1 MVDTRYVIAA
11 LLGIPL
17 LDATFLVFVAGAIG
31 GVETVLLV
39 VLTGLVGML
48 LVRAEGR
55 HTLRKLQQTVAGGEP
70 PTDELLD
77 GAFLIAA
84 GAFLLTPGLVTDTL
98 GFLFALSPS
107 RIVFRELL
115 SRYVVTPYL
124 DERTDGFATG
134 NVYVGGFPGG
144 GGSGTVFGDA
154 DGFSDTDGVDDA
166 FGDGVGNSGADDNA
180 AGNSAADDNGVDDG
194 DTIDIG
200 EDEYSVE

>member
-1 MVDTRYVIAA
+1 MVRTRYVIAG

-31 GVETVLLV
+31 GIETVLLV

-55 HTLRKLQQTVAGGEP
+55 HTLRKLQRTVAKGEA

-98 GFLFALSPS
+98 GFLFALSPT

-124 DERTDGFATG
+124 DERTDGFLSG
-134 NVYVGGFPGG
+134 NIYVGGFPDDAPSGNGDAGG
-144 GGSGTVFGDA
+144 RTARTVFGDD
-154 DGFSDTDGVDDA
+154 DGFGSGA
-166 FGDGVGNSGADDNA
+166 GGDGFGSEDD
-180 AGNSAADDNGVDDG
+180 DD
-194 DTIDIG
+194 DTVDIG

>member
-1 MVDTRYVIAA
+1 MVRTRYVIAG

-31 GVETVLLV
+31 GIETVLLV
-39 VLTGLVGML
+39 VLTGLIGML

-55 HTLRKLQQTVAGGEP
+55 HTLRKLQRTVARGES
-70 PTDELLD
+70 PTDQLLD

-98 GFLFALSPS
+98 GFLFALSPT
-107 RIVFRELL
+107 RVVFRELL

-124 DERTDGFATG
+124 DERTDGFLSG
-134 NVYVGGFPGG
+134 NVYVGGFPGDAPG
-144 GGSGTVFGDA
+144 GADGDASGRNARTVFGDD
-154 DGFSDTDGVDDA
+154 DGFG
-166 FGDGVGNSGADDNA
+166 GGVG
-180 AGNSAADDNGVDDG
+180 DDG
-194 DTIDIG
+194 DDDTVDIG

>member
-1 MVDTRYVIAA
+1 MVRTRYVIAG

-55 HTLRKLQQTVAGGEP
+55 HTLRKLQRTVAGGEP

-134 NVYVGGFPGG
+134 NVYVGGFPGDDD
-144 GGSGTVFGDA
+144 GGSGTVFGDT
-154 DGFSDTDGVDDA
+154 DGFSDTVDDA
-166 FGDGVGNSGADDNA
+166 FGDGTSDNA
-180 AGNSAADDNGVDDG
+180 AGDAADDG

>member
-55 HTLRKLQQTVAGGEP
+55 HTLRKLQRTVAGGEP

-134 NVYVGGFPGG
+134 NVYVGGFPGDDD
-144 GGSGTVFGDA
+144 GGSGTVFGDT
-154 DGFSDTDGVDDA
+154 DGFSDTVDEA
-166 FGDGVGNSGADDNA
+166 FGDGTSDNA
-180 AGNSAADDNGVDDG
+180 AGDAADDG

>member
-55 HTLRKLQQTVAGGEP
+55 HTLQKLQRTVAGGEP

-124 DERTDGFATG
+124 NERTDGFATG
-134 NVYVGGFPGG
+134 NVYVGGFPGDDD
-144 GGSGTVFGDA
+144 GGSGTVFGDT
-154 DGFSDTDGVDDA
+154 DGFSDTVDEA
-166 FGDGVGNSGADDNA
+166 FGDGTSDNA
-180 AGNSAADDNGVDDG
+180 AGDAADDG

>member
-1 MVDTRYVIAA
+1 MVRTRYVIAG

-55 HTLRKLQQTVAGGEP
+55 HTLRKLQRTVAGGEP

-134 NVYVGGFPGG
+134 NVYVGGFPGDDD
-144 GGSGTVFGDA
+144 GGSGTVFGDT
-154 DGFSDTDGVDDA
+154 DGFSDTVDEA
-166 FGDGVGNSGADDNA
+166 FGDGTSDNA
-180 AGNSAADDNGVDDG
+180 AGDAADDG

>member
-1 MVDTRYVIAA
+1 MVRTRYVIAG

-31 GVETVLLV
+31 GIETVLLV
-39 VLTGLVGML
+39 VLTGLIGML

-55 HTLRKLQQTVAGGEP
+55 HTLRKLQRTVAEGEP

-107 RIVFRELL
+107 RVVFRELL

-124 DERTDGFATG
+124 DERTDGFLSG
-134 NVYVGGFPGG
+134 NVYVGGFPNDAPGG
-144 GGSGTVFGDA
+144 TDSDAGGSTRTVFGDD
-154 DGFSDTDGVDDA
+154 DGFG
-166 FGDGVGNSGADDNA
+166 SGGAT
-180 AGNSAADDNGVDDG
+180 DDG
-194 DTIDIG
+194 DDDTVDIG

>member
-1 MVDTRYVIAA
+1 MVRTRYVIAG

-17 LDATFLVFVAGAIG
+17 VDATFLVFVAGAIG
-31 GVETVLLV
+31 GIETVLLV

-55 HTLRKLQQTVAGGEP
+55 HTLRKLQRTVAGGEA

-107 RIVFRELL
+107 RVVLRELL

-124 DERTDGFATG
+124 DERTDGFVSG

-144 GGSGTVFGDA
+144 DGDAGTRTVFGDD
-154 DGFSDTDGVDDA
+154 DGFGGRGGEEDDDTV
-166 FGDGVGNSGADDNA
+166 
-180 AGNSAADDNGVDDG
+180 
-194 DTIDIG
+194 DIG

>member
-1 MVDTRYVIAA
+1 MVRTRYVIAG

-39 VLTGLVGML
+39 VLTGLIGML

-55 HTLRKLQQTVAGGEP
+55 HTLRKLQRTVAGGEP

-134 NVYVGGFPGG
+134 NVYVGGFPGDDD
-144 GGSGTVFGDA
+144 GGSGTVFGDT
-154 DGFSDTDGVDDA
+154 DGFSDTVDEAFADGT
-166 FGDGVGNSGADDNA
+166 SDNA
-180 AGNSAADDNGVDDG
+180 AGDTADDG

>member
-55 HTLRKLQQTVAGGEP
+55 HTLRKLQRTVAGGEP

-134 NVYVGGFPGG
+134 NVYGDDD
-144 GGSGTVFGDA
+144 GGSGTVFGDT
-154 DGFSDTDGVDDA
+154 DGFSDTVDEA
-166 FGDGVGNSGADDNA
+166 FGDGTSDNA
-180 AGNSAADDNGVDDG
+180 GNDAADDG

>member
-55 HTLRKLQQTVAGGEP
+55 HTLRKLQRTVAGGEP

-134 NVYVGGFPGG
+134 NVYVGGFPGDDD
-144 GGSGTVFGDA
+144 GGSGTVFGDT
-154 DGFSDTDGVDDA
+154 DGFSDTVDEA
-166 FGDGVGNSGADDNA
+166 FGDGTSDNA
-180 AGNSAADDNGVDDG
+180 GNDAADDG

>member
-55 HTLRKLQQTVAGGEP
+55 HTLRKLQRTVAGGEP

-134 NVYVGGFPGG
+134 NVYVGGFPGDDD
-144 GGSGTVFGDA
+144 GGSGTVFGDT
-154 DGFSDTDGVDDA
+154 DGFSDTVDEV
-166 FGDGVGNSGADDNA
+166 FGDGTSDNA
-180 AGNSAADDNGVDDG
+180 GNDAADDG

>member
-55 HTLRKLQQTVAGGEP
+55 HTLRKLQRTVAGGEP

-134 NVYVGGFPGG
+134 NVYVGGFPGDDD
-144 GGSGTVFGDA
+144 GGSGTVFGDT
-154 DGFSDTDGVDDA
+154 DGFSDTVDEA
-166 FGDGVGNSGADDNA
+166 FGDGTSDNA
-180 AGNSAADDNGVDDG
+180 AGDTADDG

>member
-1 MVDTRYVIAA
+1 MVRTRYVIAG

-55 HTLRKLQQTVAGGEP
+55 HTLRKLQRTVAGGEP

-134 NVYVGGFPGG
+134 NVYVGGFPGDDD
-144 GGSGTVFGDA
+144 GGSGTVFGDT
-154 DGFSDTDGVDDA
+154 DGFSDTVDEA
-166 FGDGVGNSGADDNA
+166 FGDGTSDNA
-180 AGNSAADDNGVDDG
+180 AGDTADDG